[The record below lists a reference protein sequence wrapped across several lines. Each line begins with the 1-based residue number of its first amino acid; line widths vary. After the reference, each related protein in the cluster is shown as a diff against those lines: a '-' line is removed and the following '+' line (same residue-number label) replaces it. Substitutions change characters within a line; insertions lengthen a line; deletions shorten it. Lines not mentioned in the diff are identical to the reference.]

1 MEKKRFDL
9 ARITTAF
16 GVGSILYF
24 AAVIFYFLVKMIP
37 FGFSGGG
44 EYIQSNEETFYS
56 VFHIT
61 YAEQFAWNCSR
72 GQIALIFAI
81 PMTIH
86 VMVWCQAVAAALSP

>member
-1 MEKKRFDL
+1 ML
-9 ARITTAF
+9 
-16 GVGSILYF
+16 SLYHLPGQIFCF
-24 AAVIFYFLVKMIP
+24 AVKMIP

-44 EYIQSNEETFYS
+44 EYIQSNED
-56 VFHIT
+56 T

-81 PMTIH
+81 SMTIH

>member
-1 MEKKRFDL
+1 ML
-9 ARITTAF
+9 
-16 GVGSILYF
+16 SLYHLPGQIFCF
-24 AAVIFYFLVKMIP
+24 AVKMIP

-44 EYIQSNEETFYS
+44 EYIQSNEDTFYS

-61 YAEQFAWNCSR
+61 YAEQFVWNCSR

-81 PMTIH
+81 SMTIH